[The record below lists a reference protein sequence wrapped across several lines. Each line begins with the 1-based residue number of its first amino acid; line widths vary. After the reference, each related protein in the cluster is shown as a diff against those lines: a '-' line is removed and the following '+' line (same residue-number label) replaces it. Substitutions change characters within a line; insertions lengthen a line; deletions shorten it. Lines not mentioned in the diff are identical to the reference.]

1 MSGLGDNHHPARRDA
16 EEIVR
21 EEVAALLKAK
31 PSIEELEAIRR
42 NKKLPIAKAIA
53 AAAMIRS
60 IRSSAEFD
68 RLRKEAPDADTPG
81 GLAK

>member
-1 MSGLGDNHHPARRDA
+1 MSGLGDNHHHHPAGRDA
-16 EEIVR
+16 AELVR
-21 EEVAALLKAK
+21 EEVTALLKAK

-42 NKKLPIAKAIA
+42 NKKLPIAKMLA

-68 RLRKEAPDADTPG
+68 RLRKG
-81 GLAK
+81 GTV